1 MLNKRKRQCAN
12 PTKIN
17 NYNKFLST
25 LDQTPSSLNK
35 PVENLNKPIVLKKI
49 TDDEIKNEIDK
60 LVENI
65 TNNFSLNYSSN
76 NFTGKNYNDNITLLI
91 NDPNYY
97 NNLISKK
104 YKYISKNITSPS
116 KNVEPPIEIK
126 ETINIETEIN
136 NISDILKLTE
146 RYKIDPSIKYNINM
160 KALHDIKE
168 PLIELNNMIGMKD
181 LKHNIVDQILYF
193 TQELHKNNNN
203 DGDFMH
209 TVIYGPPGTGKTEIA
224 KIIGKI
230 YSKIGILNKGTF
242 KKVTR
247 SDLVAGYLG
256 QTALKTR
263 DVIKDALGGVLFI
276 DEAYA
281 LGNPEKR
288 DSFSKECIDTLCEAL
303 SDNKENLMVIIAG
316 YENELKECFFNYNQ
330 GLDSR
335 FTWRFKTDEYTGED
349 LYNIFLKKVNEIGWT
364 THEDSNITSDWFTKN
379 KEYFRF
385 YGRDIE
391 TVLAKTKI
399 SHSRRVFCKSVDEK
413 KKITLKDLEKG
424 FENYLKNDDVKS
436 RKDSE
441 NLKKQI
447 YNSLYC

>member
-1 MLNKRKRQCAN
+1 MLNKRKRLNMN

-25 LDQTPSSLNK
+25 LDQIPSSLNK
-35 PVENLNKPIVLKKI
+35 PQENLNKTVDFKKN
-49 TDDEIKNEIDK
+49 TDDEIKSEIDK
-60 LVENI
+60 LIENI

-97 NNLISKK
+97 KDFINKK
-104 YKYISKNITSPS
+104 YKYISKNVESP
-116 KNVEPPIEIK
+116 EPPIEIK

-136 NISDILKLTE
+136 NVSDILKLIET
-146 RYKIDPSIKYNINM
+146 YKLDSSIKYNINM

-193 TQELHKNNNN
+193 TQELHKNNNLA
-203 DGDFMH
+203 GDFMH

-247 SDLVAGYLG
+247 SDLIAGYLG

-303 SDNKENLMVIIAG
+303 SDNKDNLMVIIAG
-316 YENELKECFFNYNQ
+316 YENELKDCFFNYNQ

-349 LYNIFLKKVNEIGWT
+349 LYNIFLKKVNEIGWAV
-364 THEDSNITSDWFTKN
+364 HEDSNITSDWFTKN

-399 SHSRRVFCKSVDEK
+399 SHSRRVFCLPVDEK

-424 FENYLKNDDVKS
+424 FEIYLKNDDVKS
-436 RKDSE
+436 RKDAE